1 MKTLK
6 QLALLPLFFG
16 LVLTTACSE
25 NYDNGN
31 GTDNGYYNGDDNGN
45 GDRPFNRTITAV
57 VENGNNYNDLISK
70 VAIRIWADGI
80 HHTIA
85 TGTWANGGFTTTLP
99 ETVSTE
105 FLLTLRYNIS
115 QDVNISDASAR
126 VAETI
131 INAYDEQQ
139 RDRGRVAYGT
149 ADLRSQMILLYVDR
163 DVTITGA
170 DPHFDDTNDEQIPN
184 GRYTIW
190 NLQLRAGWNRIYF
203 IVKDEQTNYVS
214 TEPISGLR
222 WHFHYYGAEN

>member
-25 NYDNGN
+25 NENGYENGN
-31 GTDNGYYNGDDNGN
+31 NGGDE
-45 GDRPFNRTITAV
+45 RPPFNRTITAV

-70 VAIRIWADGI
+70 VAITLWADGTR
-80 HHTIA
+80 HTIA

-99 ETVSTE
+99 ETIGTE
-105 FLLTLRYNIS
+105 LLHTFNILP

-126 VAETI
+126 GIEI
-131 INAYDEQQ
+131 DINAYDEQQ
-139 RDRGRVAYGT
+139 RSRGSIAYRT
-149 ADLRSQMILLYVDR
+149 ADWRSQMTLLYVDR
-163 DVTITGA
+163 DVTVTGTQ
-170 DPHFDDTNDEQIPN
+170 PLFDDTHDEQIPN

-190 NLQLRAGWNRIYF
+190 NLQLRAGWNRMYF